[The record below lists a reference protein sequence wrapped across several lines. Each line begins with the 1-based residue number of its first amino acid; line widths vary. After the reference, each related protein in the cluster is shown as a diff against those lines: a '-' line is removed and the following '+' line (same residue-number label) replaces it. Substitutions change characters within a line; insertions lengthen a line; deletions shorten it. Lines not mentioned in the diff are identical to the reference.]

1 MNPMNM
7 LKDLALK
14 TDSKIVFLVI
24 DGVGGIRSAN
34 RQRTELE
41 LAITPHLDDLARS
54 SICGRIM
61 PVWYGITPGSG
72 PGHLSLF
79 GYDPLEPKH
88 DIGRGVLEAL
98 GIDFDLQKTDMAA
111 RGNFTKVDKKGIIMN
126 RRAGRLPTEKC
137 IALCEKLQA
146 KITNIDGVEIII
158 RPVRDYRFVVVFRG
172 ENLSSSITDTDPQ
185 KVGLAPRH
193 PEATEDTPSARFTQ
207 QVVAKFVKQ
216 CFAILKHEK
225 DANAMLLRGFSK
237 DPCLPKLPELYKLTP
252 AAIANYPLYRGVAK
266 LVGMDVLKVEGEI
279 EAEFDLVE
287 KVWPKYDFFFLHI
300 KKTDSYGEDGNVEGK
315 IIVIEQVDALLP
327 RLMALDPDV
336 VVVTGD
342 HSTPTQIQGHSWH
355 PVPFMLYS
363 KVCDADEIGEYSER
377 ACDQGSLGVFPA
389 TAIMSLAL
397 ANAGKLKKFGA

>member
-7 LKDLALK
+7 LKDLVLK

-41 LAITPHLDDLARS
+41 LAVTPHLDDLARS
-54 SICGRIM
+54 SVCGRIM

-98 GIDFDLQKTDMAA
+98 GIDFDLQETDVAA
-111 RGNFTKVDKKGIIMN
+111 RGNFSEVDKKGIITN

-146 KITNIDGVEIII
+146 KITNIDGVKIIV
-158 RPVRDYRFVVVFRG
+158 RPVRDYRFVVVLRG
-172 ENLSSSITDTDPQ
+172 ENLSSSIADTDPQ
-185 KVGLAPRH
+185 KVGLAPRD

-207 QVVAKFVKQ
+207 KVVAKFVKQ
-216 CFAILKHEK
+216 CFAILKQDK

-237 DPCLPKLPELYKLTP
+237 DPCLPKLPEIYKLTP

-300 KKTDSYGEDGNVEGK
+300 KKSDSYGEDGNVEGK

-363 KVCDADEIGEYSER
+363 KVCDADEIGEFSER

-389 TAIMSLAL
+389 TAIMALAL
-397 ANAGKLKKFGA
+397 ANASKLKKFGA